1 MLQVTFER
9 ASEIESDCYETH
21 FVEMLLWND
30 AFKGTDVSQ
39 FLLLSSRKVG
49 HSGVELKPNAVKFYS
64 VTLFSLTSDC
74 SLFVLWAFSD
84 KQSLDYFFN
93 LNLSKLSKACLV
105 FTYITLSHSHQI
117 NQSKQILISL

>member
-105 FTYITLSHSHQI
+105 STYITLSHSHQI